1 MRAKSL
7 CFSRSGDGK
16 QQRWIRSKD
25 ELELLVSSSTSI
37 AGKRVFLTCSAY
49 AGRSAARQREQGEPA
64 PSSLASGALE
74 RAFSDVEGLTG
85 VTRVAYAGPGH
96 VLAAREA
103 PPIASQSGRIQ
114 GRPRAC
120 ALERI
125 SAPSTTP
132 SLAFSQL
139 SSLRCTPEPPPP
151 LRAHLRA
158 NVVTI
163 TDASSLRPISPH
175 HHPLG

>member
-1 MRAKSL
+1 M
-7 CFSRSGDGK
+7 
-16 QQRWIRSKD
+16 
-25 ELELLVSSSTSI
+25 
-37 AGKRVFLTCSAY
+37 FLTCSAY

-64 PSSLASGALE
+64 PSSLASGALK

-85 VTRVAYAGPGH
+85 VTRVAYARPGH

-103 PPIASQSGRIQ
+103 PPIAPQSGRIQ

-139 SSLRCTPEPPPP
+139 SSLRCTNPRTSPP
-151 LRAHLRA
+151 LRAHLRSHHYRRQFSA
-158 NVVTI
+158 PNLT
-163 TDASSLRPISPH
+163 PH
-175 HHPLG
+175 HHHRRIRAPARHGYVVMGPIPSRRLIDTRF